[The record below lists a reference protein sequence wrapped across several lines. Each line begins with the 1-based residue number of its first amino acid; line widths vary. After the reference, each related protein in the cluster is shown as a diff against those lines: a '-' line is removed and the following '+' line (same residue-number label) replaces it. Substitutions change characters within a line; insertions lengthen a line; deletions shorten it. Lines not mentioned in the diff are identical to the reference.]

1 MSRYMETCSDWDLLD
16 MVEGLRYPSTLER
29 EMAKRFRRLLEEE
42 RKHQFEPTQE
52 EQPKHD

>member
-1 MSRYMETCSDWDLLD
+1 MSRYTETCSDWDLLD

-29 EMAKRFRRLLEEE
+29 EMAKRFRRLLEEK
-42 RKHQFEPTQE
+42 RKHQSEPTQE

>member
-29 EMAKRFRRLLEEE
+29 ELAKRFRRLLEEK
-42 RKHQFEPTQE
+42 RKRQFEPTQE

>member
-29 EMAKRFRRLLEEE
+29 ELAKRFRRLLEEK

>member
-1 MSRYMETCSDWDLLD
+1 MPGYMETCSDWDLLD